1 MIKLIKS
8 LKKKYQAMIKVGAE
22 VTSIGEMLRDLHFL
36 EMEYRLKRIP
46 KKDR

>member
-8 LKKKYQAMIKVGAE
+8 LKKKYQAMEKTGAE
-22 VTSIGEMLRDLHFL
+22 VANISEMLSDLHYL